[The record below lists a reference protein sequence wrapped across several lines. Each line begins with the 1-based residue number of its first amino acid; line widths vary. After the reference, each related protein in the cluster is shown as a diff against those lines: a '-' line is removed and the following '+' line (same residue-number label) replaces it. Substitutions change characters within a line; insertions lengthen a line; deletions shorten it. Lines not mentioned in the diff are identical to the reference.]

1 MGCGDELMIQVPV
14 DQLLFVGDRLMSTR
28 SLYVLWTSLSRVIC
42 HLHGAVDVYVGRRF
56 REVLPLLFGCNKPHV
71 WFIYQ
76 RYPTAVYQFH
86 RSKKMY
92 QVTLLVLPCISQRF
106 FHTMMFMCF
115 PFLTD
120 GRFGIRMANLRV
132 PNFMVEWPAPISYP
146 MFGCISHI
154 TCPFHIFP
162 IWVCL
167 KMWYTPQTG
176 CFNGE
181 PDAIQLELA
190 AWFHIMHIF
199 SYVLHIFPIP
209 SGYQT

>member
-1 MGCGDELMIQVPV
+1 ML
-14 DQLLFVGDRLMSTR
+14 VGGSEKFCHYCLVAINPMSCLYTNGIPLQYINFIIPKSVSGYLAGSALHIPAFF
-28 SLYVLWTSLSRVIC
+28 SLY
-42 HLHGAVDVYVGRRF
+42 DVYVF
-56 REVLPLLFGCNKPHV
+56 
-71 WFIYQ
+71 
-76 RYPTAVYQFH
+76 
-86 RSKKMY
+86 S
-92 QVTLLVLPCISQRF
+92 F
-106 FHTMMFMCF
+106 F
-115 PFLTD
+115 TD

-132 PNFMVEWPAPISYP
+132 PNFMVEWPSPISYP

-181 PDAIQLELA
+181 PDAIQLELG

-199 SYVLHIFPIP
+199 SYVLHLFPIP
-209 SGYQT
+209 SCYQT